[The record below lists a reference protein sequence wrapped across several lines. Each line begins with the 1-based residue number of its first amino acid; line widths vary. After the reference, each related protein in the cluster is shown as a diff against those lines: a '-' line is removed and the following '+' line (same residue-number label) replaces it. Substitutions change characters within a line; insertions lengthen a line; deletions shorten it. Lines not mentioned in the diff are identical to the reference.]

1 MGLKNTKRNTMARH
15 ELSKSTFI
23 RGIKCHKAL
32 YLNKHRK
39 DLRDEISAQQQAIF
53 TQGTNVGELAC
64 NLFPGGVDCTP
75 DSFYDFE
82 AAVEKTSQEIKKG
95 TKIIYEAAFQFN
107 GVLAA
112 LDILVKHDDG
122 WRAYEVKSSTGV
134 SETYEL
140 DATIQYYAITNS
152 GIDLKDISIVHIDNT
167 YVLDGELDV
176 HQFFA
181 TVSVKE
187 RVLELLPGIPNQV
200 AALKKVLKQDE
211 VPEVEI
217 GPHCNSP
224 YGCDFAGHC
233 WKHVPEYSVFDIKYA
248 RGLDWELYKQ
258 GILKTTDIPDDYKL
272 NERHAIQINGDK
284 NGTSIINK
292 KAINSF
298 LSRIKYPI
306 AHIDFETY
314 MTAVPEYQGNRP
326 YQFMCFQ
333 WSAHIQKSKDG
344 EIVHKEYL
352 AKEGTEPQEQFLI
365 TLIEACKDGKTILV
379 YNKGFEGGRLNSLAE
394 QFPKYASDI
403 ASVLSKFVDL
413 MEPFQQKDYYLSS
426 MRGSYSIKNVLPALV
441 PSLSYKTLN
450 IQEGGTASATFAALK
465 HEKDADVVSQTRK
478 DLLAYCEMDTWAM
491 VKLLEELYI

>member
-1 MGLKNTKRNTMARH
+1 MARH

-217 GPHCNSP
+217 G
-224 YGCDFAGHC
+224 
-233 WKHVPEYSVFDIKYA
+233 
-248 RGLDWELYKQ
+248 
-258 GILKTTDIPDDYKL
+258 
-272 NERHAIQINGDK
+272 
-284 NGTSIINK
+284 
-292 KAINSF
+292 
-298 LSRIKYPI
+298 
-306 AHIDFETY
+306 
-314 MTAVPEYQGNRP
+314 
-326 YQFMCFQ
+326 
-333 WSAHIQKSKDG
+333 
-344 EIVHKEYL
+344 
-352 AKEGTEPQEQFLI
+352 
-365 TLIEACKDGKTILV
+365 
-379 YNKGFEGGRLNSLAE
+379 
-394 QFPKYASDI
+394 
-403 ASVLSKFVDL
+403 SVLTYF
-413 MEPFQQKDYYLSS
+413 
-426 MRGSYSIKNVLPALV
+426 
-441 PSLSYKTLN
+441 
-450 IQEGGTASATFAALK
+450 
-465 HEKDADVVSQTRK
+465 
-478 DLLAYCEMDTWAM
+478 
-491 VKLLEELYI
+491 